1 MIKTK
6 NNKNIKYGGFNIM
19 DKNII
24 ICNSLTKLVTDI
36 SREIGYLDSREGQTK
51 SDERKARIVELIE
64 TAKTRL
70 DEFLV
75 LFNTKEEPEK
85 VEWKPEIGF
94 TEEGGIKIKMPYI
107 VRDRNF
113 DIWLQYRTCVAEFF
127 EEFVLEHFDKPF
139 EECLLYIKFIY
150 PETLDETMFGDH
162 KEMALKWASIFLGV
176 HNPSSVGSGNFAGE
190 KMATDIYLLPKD
202 KYDEFKIKYLKN

>member
-1 MIKTK
+1 MIKIVK
-6 NNKNIKYGGFNIM
+6 KIENGGYKIM

-51 SDERKARIVELIE
+51 NDERKDRIVKKIE
-64 TAKTRL
+64 TAKARL
-70 DEFLV
+70 DDFLT
-75 LFNTKEEPEK
+75 LLDKKEEPEK

-94 TEEGGIKIKMPYI
+94 TEEGCIKIKMPFI
-107 VRDRNF
+107 VRDRSF
-113 DIWLQYRTCVAEFF
+113 DIWLQYRTCVAQFF

-139 EECLLYIKFIY
+139 EESLLYVKFIY
-150 PETLDETMFGDH
+150 PETIDESMFGDH

-176 HNPSSVGSGNFAGE
+176 HNPSSVGSGNFVGE
-190 KMATDIYLLPKD
+190 KMVTEIYLVPKD